1 MKHESRGAGE
11 GVGGIGGR
19 SEEGSERLGRAE
31 IVGIKGKGEEKGD
44 IIATGPL
51 RHSLSGCHIAAVGS
65 INGHATILRLRS
77 EYIEVSNTTER
88 QPVTYRRTDVSHD
101 GGDIPLLNGDA
112 GSRG

>member
-44 IIATGPL
+44 IIAVMVMVVQL
-51 RHSLSGCHIAAVGS
+51 ERHQLFAVVKGQFA
-65 INGHATILRLRS
+65 H
-77 EYIEVSNTTER
+77 
-88 QPVTYRRTDVSHD
+88 
-101 GGDIPLLNGDA
+101 
-112 GSRG
+112 